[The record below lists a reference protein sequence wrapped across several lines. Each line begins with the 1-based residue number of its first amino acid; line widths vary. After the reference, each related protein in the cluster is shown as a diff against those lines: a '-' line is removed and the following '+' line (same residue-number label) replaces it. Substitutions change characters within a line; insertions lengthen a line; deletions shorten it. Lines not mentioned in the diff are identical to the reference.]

1 MTPGEDSFAGTVD
14 ELFRRVLFL
23 PERASTVAKDVDHL
37 HYVIITTAMVAATAI
52 FATAAYF
59 LIRFRRRSETEVTRK
74 VEGTLVW
81 EVLFVGVPLST
92 FLVWFFVGYHDF
104 IRMQTPPPDA
114 MDVYVVGK
122 QWMWQFTHPE
132 GPNSI
137 GVLRVPVGKP
147 VRLLLTSRDVI
158 HSFYVPAF
166 RIKQDALPGAYTQT
180 WFEVT
185 KPGSY
190 RVMCAEYCGLKHSE
204 MWAEVQALSP
214 EDYEAWMQEQRRG
227 LVSRRDASPSAPE
240 REEPH
245 EPARLAA
252 RYDAQRPHGEVMYGE
267 RGSLAERGER
277 VAAERGCLKC
287 HTVDG
292 TAHIGPTWLGLYG
305 RRERL
310 TTGETVV
317 VDEAYLTESMMKPGA
332 KRVAGFEPVMPS
344 FLGVLEAAEVAAL
357 VEYIKTLRGARLETI
372 RSEGPVYEPI
382 GGK

>member
-1 MTPGEDSFAGTVD
+1 MN

-23 PERASTVAKDVDHL
+23 PEQASTVAKDVDHL

-74 VEGTLVW
+74 VEGTLFW

-245 EPARLAA
+245 KPARQAA
-252 RYDAQRPHGEVMYGE
+252 SYDAQNPHGEVMYGE
-267 RGSLAERGER
+267 RGTLAERGER

-332 KRVAGFEPVMPS
+332 KRVEGFEPVMPS

>member
-1 MTPGEDSFAGTVD
+1 MTPGEDSLAGTVE

-23 PERASTVAKDVDHL
+23 PEQASTVAKDVDHL
-37 HYVIITTAMVAATAI
+37 HYVIITTAMVAATVI
-52 FATAAYF
+52 FGTAAYF
-59 LIRFRRRSETEVTRK
+59 LIRFRRRSETEVTRR

-245 EPARLAA
+245 KPARQAA
-252 RYDAQRPHGEVMYGE
+252 SYDAQNPHGEVMYGE
-267 RGSLAERGER
+267 RGTLAERGER

-317 VDEAYLTESMMKPGA
+317 ADEAYLTESMMKPGA
-332 KRVAGFEPVMPS
+332 RLVEGFEPVMPS
-344 FLGVLEAAEVAAL
+344 YLGELEAAEVAAL